1 MLPAKTPV
9 RATVPALQPLL
20 ALGVEDGVFVIAAA
34 PAELA
39 QIEAFARVESEPM
52 PRFVMTSA
60 YLGAQPQASGQTI
73 YTAFIPWPTAPVGR
87 LLLGCV
93 TANMRKPVFKV
104 ECLPYHRFAPQALLE
119 IIRRFGGALL
129 PALKAKLSPTHPLWR
144 RLAPVRSAVI
154 PAVKDVIA
162 DSIRNPGCPDSSMPG
177 QAQHDNPFIAAN
189 DATTPTVRKTRAR
202 LKRIPQ

>member
-1 MLPAKTPV
+1 MLLAKTPV
-9 RATVPALQPLL
+9 QATAPALQPLL

-52 PRFVMTSA
+52 PRFVMGKA
-60 YLGAQPQASGQTI
+60 YLSPQPHASGQTT
-73 YTAFIPWPTAPVGR
+73 YTAFIPWPTAPAGP

-93 TANMRKPVFKV
+93 TANKRKPVFKV
-104 ECLPYHRFAPQALLE
+104 NCLPYHQFAPQALLE
-119 IIRRFGGALL
+119 IIKRFGRALI
-129 PALKAKLSPTHPLWR
+129 PALKANLSPTHPLWQ

-162 DSIRNPGCPDSSMPG
+162 DPIRNPGCPDSSMPG
-177 QAQHDNPFIAAN
+177 QARHDNPFIAAN
-189 DATTPTVRKTRAR
+189 DAAVPTAHKTRAR
-202 LKRIPQ
+202 RKRISQ